1 MKRFI
6 FILQIEA
13 NGISMIDCI
22 LQKRKLGRPKHGTEQ
37 ERIDE
42 LLEAALDIFLRFG
55 YANTSIAKISS
66 TAGVSTRTI
75 YGLYTN
81 KSDLMVAA
89 VTRMVEQDLLELSK
103 VSQLSESSPEE
114 TLTSLCKIILERVT
128 NNKLISLYRMGV
140 SEGFRFPELA
150 KKMRSSGPKRIE
162 AMIADYLNKQSDMGI
177 LNIQDAQQ
185 SASLF
190 LHMLISEPRH
200 NCLFGLLSPEYG
212 WNAEQHIANV
222 VRTFL
227 YGTLQPK
234 SDLPK

>member
-1 MKRFI
+1 
-6 FILQIEA
+6 
-13 NGISMIDCI
+13 MIDC
-22 LQKRKLGRPKHGTEQ
+22 LLHKRKLGRPKHGTEQ

-42 LLEAALDIFLRFG
+42 LLDIALDIFLRFG
-55 YANTSIAKISS
+55 YANSSIAKIAS

-89 VTRMVEQDLLELSK
+89 VTRMVERDLLELNK
-103 VSQLSESSPEE
+103 ISQLAESSPEE
-114 TLTSLCKIILERVT
+114 TLTSLCRVILERVT
-128 NNKLISLYRMGV
+128 SDKLVSLYRMGV
-140 SEGFRFPELA
+140 SEALRFPDLA
-150 KKMRSSGPKRIE
+150 KKMRSSGPRRIE
-162 AMIADYLNKQSDMGI
+162 AMIAEYLNKQSALGI
-177 LNIQDAQQ
+177 LNIQNTEQ

-227 YGTLQPK
+227 HGTLSTK
-234 SDLPK
+234 SDSTK